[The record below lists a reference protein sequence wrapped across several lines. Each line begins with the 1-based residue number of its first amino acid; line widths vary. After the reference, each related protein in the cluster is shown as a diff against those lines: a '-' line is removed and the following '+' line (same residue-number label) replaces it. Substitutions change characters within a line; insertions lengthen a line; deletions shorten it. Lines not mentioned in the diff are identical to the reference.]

1 MTDKE
6 RRDVIAAIKQAV
18 RLYEYADNITAKAD
32 EILAEMGVMPAYSL
46 HKSPITGR
54 VQILCVKG
62 FDDLVTRLGVTPG
75 PRKWFG
81 KMIDD
86 DYTEFDLDG
95 TTIFKFKH
103 KEDDDE

>member
-32 EILAEMGVMPAYSL
+32 EVLKEIGVMPAYNF
-46 HKSPITGR
+46 HKSPVTGR
-54 VQILCVKG
+54 VQIHCIEG
-62 FDDLVTRLGVTPG
+62 FDDLVSRLGVTPG

-81 KMIDD
+81 ERIDD

-95 TTIFKFKH
+95 TTIFKFKQ
-103 KEDDDE
+103 KEEYDE